1 MTSRRVF
8 LAGAASLLAAPLA
21 VEAQPA
27 STVHRVGLLDLGSAS
42 EAQEDLAAFRDRLRV
57 LGWVEGRSIA
67 IETRWADGQPAR
79 LPALAAEL
87 IRATVDVIVTIATP
101 AALAAQAATST
112 VPIVMAGSAYPEKLG
127 LVASLARPGGN
138 ITGVTNNPDPAFIG
152 KQLQLLRDSA
162 PRVARVAV
170 LTNPAITP
178 EALAVNAMRDVVRA
192 VGLTLET
199 VEVTSA
205 QTIDVTRLAQ
215 ARPDALYVF
224 PNSLNWA
231 HRQAITDFANQHR
244 LPTMYGNKDS
254 VRAGGLMSY
263 WTDWLD
269 LRRRA
274 AVYVDKIL
282 KGARP
287 ANLPVEQPTKFDL
300 VINLKT
306 AKALGL
312 TISPS
317 VLAQADD
324 VIE

>member
-1 MTSRRVF
+1 MDRRAF
-8 LAGAASLLAAPLA
+8 TAGTLGLLVAPAA
-21 VEAQPA
+21 VWAQSA
-27 STVHRVGLLDLGSAS
+27 STVRRIGLLDLGSAS
-42 EAQEDLAAFRDRLRV
+42 EAQEDLTAFRDRLRE
-57 LGWVEGRSIA
+57 LGWVEGRSLA
-67 IETRWADGQPAR
+67 IQTRWADDEPDR

-87 IRATVDVIVTIATP
+87 VRLNVDVIVTITTP
-101 AALAAQAATST
+101 AAGAAKAATST
-112 VPIVMAGSAYPEKLG
+112 IPIVMAGSAYPVKLG

-138 ITGVTNNPDPAFIG
+138 VTGVTNNPEPEFIG
-152 KQLQLLRDSA
+152 KQLQLLRDAA

-170 LTNPAITP
+170 LTNPAIEP
-178 EALAVNAMRDVVRA
+178 EALAVHAMRDAVRA
-192 VGLTLET
+192 LGLTLLA

-205 QTIDVTRLAQ
+205 EHFDVTRLAE

-224 PNSLNWA
+224 PNSINWA
-231 HRQAITDFANQHR
+231 HRQAITDFASQHR
-244 LPTMYGNKDS
+244 LPTMYGDKAS

-282 KGARP
+282 KGAKP
-287 ANLPVEQPTKFDL
+287 ADLPVEEPTKFEL

-312 TISPS
+312 TILPS
-317 VLAQADD
+317 VLARADE